1 MTIRPTCSDDFDA
14 IARITNHYIRETA
27 IHFDE
32 KPLTADELCAGWQS
46 RRDRYPHLSLM
57 IDAALG
63 GFAKAGPWR
72 DRAAYR
78 FTAEVG
84 IYLRPDLTGP
94 GMGRVLYRTL
104 IDACRAA
111 GFHTLVGGIALPNA
125 ASVALHERLGFRRV
139 AEFREVGW
147 KRERWHDVAF
157 YQLVF

>member
-32 KPLTADELCAGWQS
+32 EPLAADELCAAWQS
-46 RRDRYPHLSLM
+46 RRDRFPHLSLM
-57 IDAALG
+57 IDAVLG

-84 IYLRPDLTGP
+84 IYLRPDLTER

-125 ASVALHERLGFRRV
+125 RV
-139 AEFREVGW
+139 
-147 KRERWHDVAF
+147 
-157 YQLVF
+157 